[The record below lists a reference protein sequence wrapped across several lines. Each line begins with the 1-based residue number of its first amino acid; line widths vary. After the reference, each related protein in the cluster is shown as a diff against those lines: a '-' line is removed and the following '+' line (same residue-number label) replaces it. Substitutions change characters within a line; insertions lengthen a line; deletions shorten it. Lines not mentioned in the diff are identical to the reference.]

1 MSCWYPSPWWPP
13 VGESQPESPHQ
24 AAIAKAEPEKS
35 VEEAP
40 KPRRSRTANTE
51 G

>member
-1 MSCWYPSPWWPP
+1 MSVWWPGP
-13 VGESQPESPHQ
+13 WGPMSAVDPQELKK
-24 AAIAKAEPEKS
+24 KAEPEKS

>member
-1 MSCWYPSPWWPP
+1 MSCWWPGPWGPMSAEDP
-13 VGESQPESPHQ
+13 QELKK
-24 AAIAKAEPEKS
+24 KAEPEKA

-40 KPRRSRTANTE
+40 KTRRSRTVDTE

>member
-1 MSCWYPSPWWPP
+1 MAIWVPGPWGSMS
-13 VGESQPESPHQ
+13 
-24 AAIAKAEPEKS
+24 AADPQELKKKAEAEKS

-40 KPRRSRTANTE
+40 KPRRSRTVNTE

>member
-1 MSCWYPSPWWPP
+1 MAIWVPGPWGSMS
-13 VGESQPESPHQ
+13 
-24 AAIAKAEPEKS
+24 AADPQELKKKAELEKS

-40 KPRRSRTANTE
+40 KPRRSRTVNTE

>member
-1 MSCWYPSPWWPP
+1 MSCWWPGPWGPMSAVDP
-13 VGESQPESPHQ
+13 QELKK
-24 AAIAKAEPEKS
+24 KAEPEKP
-35 VEEAP
+35 VEEAS

>member
-1 MSCWYPSPWWPP
+1 MAIWVPGPWGSMSAVDPQ
-13 VGESQPESPHQ
+13 ELKK
-24 AAIAKAEPEKS
+24 KAEPEES